1 MRRLHV
7 SIGKTEVERIG
18 DGLTIKVLTNEH
30 KLLHSVTVTLIPVG
44 LKGRVLLLKVAQLVS
59 RHRGIPHARTLQT
72 LLIACLLK
80 EEAIVRII
88 LKPAQALA
96 TYDTFWP
103 FACHEIVKIVH
114 VERTAT
120 AIDKRAN
127 AIFFNL
133 ATLMVVMMMVVMT
146 TKVVVFMLVF
156 MLMFVLVFVLM
167 LVLVLMLVFVLVLV
181 LVFMLM
187 LMLVLVFVLM
197 LVLIMLLMRFLQLFY
212 PCCRCGHLVKNKLMG
227 VEQTLEVYVSIVA
240 RDNLCFRL
248 DSANDLAHMQ
258 QFVSAHLRCF
268 VQQDGVAKLYLLNDE
283 VLNVLLINIFLC
295 ESIAA
300 LKLVAHAKGV
310 NNRHDTVE
318 TRHAVFYILRTERR
332 ERADGLCY
340 RCRLTD
346 AARLDN
352 DIIETF
358 HGNDIVKL
366 LHKIHLQCA
375 ADTSVLQSHKAI
387 VLLVH
392 DATLL
397 NEVCIDINLS
407 YVVHNDG
414 KLNAFLVCEN
424 AVEQCRADASN

>member
-1 MRRLHV
+1 ML
-7 SIGKTEVERIG
+7 IMLIM
-18 DGLTIKVLTNEH
+18 
-30 KLLHSVTVTLIPVG
+30 LL
-44 LKGRVLLLKVAQLVS
+44 
-59 RHRGIPHARTLQT
+59 
-72 LLIACLLK
+72 
-80 EEAIVRII
+80 
-88 LKPAQALA
+88 
-96 TYDTFWP
+96 
-103 FACHEIVKIVH
+103 
-114 VERTAT
+114 
-120 AIDKRAN
+120 
-127 AIFFNL
+127 
-133 ATLMVVMMMVVMT
+133 
-146 TKVVVFMLVF
+146 
-156 MLMFVLVFVLM
+156 
-167 LVLVLMLVFVLVLV
+167 
-181 LVFMLM
+181 
-187 LMLVLVFVLM
+187 
-197 LVLIMLLMRFLQLFY
+197 MLLMRFLQLFY

-258 QFVSAHLRCF
+258 QFVSTHLRCF
-268 VQQDGVAKLYLLNDE
+268 VQQDGVTKLYLLNDE
-283 VLNVLLINIFLC
+283 VLNVLIINIFLC

-424 AVEQCRADASN
+424 AVEQCCLAAA

>member
-1 MRRLHV
+1 
-7 SIGKTEVERIG
+7 
-18 DGLTIKVLTNEH
+18 
-30 KLLHSVTVTLIPVG
+30 
-44 LKGRVLLLKVAQLVS
+44 
-59 RHRGIPHARTLQT
+59 
-72 LLIACLLK
+72 
-80 EEAIVRII
+80 
-88 LKPAQALA
+88 
-96 TYDTFWP
+96 
-103 FACHEIVKIVH
+103 
-114 VERTAT
+114 
-120 AIDKRAN
+120 
-127 AIFFNL
+127 
-133 ATLMVVMMMVVMT
+133 
-146 TKVVVFMLVF
+146 
-156 MLMFVLVFVLM
+156 MLM
-167 LVLVLMLVFVLVLV
+167 

-187 LMLVLVFVLM
+187 LMFVLM
-197 LVLIMLLMRFLQLFY
+197 LVLLMLLMRFLQLFY
-212 PCCRCGHLVKNKLMG
+212 PCCRCGYLVKNKLMG

-268 VQQDGVAKLYLLNDE
+268 VQQDGVTKLYLLYDE

-318 TRHAVFYILRTERR
+318 TRHAVFYILRTEHR

-346 AARLDN
+346 AARLDY

-424 AVEQCRADASN
+424 AVEQCCLAAA

>member
-1 MRRLHV
+1 
-7 SIGKTEVERIG
+7 
-18 DGLTIKVLTNEH
+18 
-30 KLLHSVTVTLIPVG
+30 
-44 LKGRVLLLKVAQLVS
+44 
-59 RHRGIPHARTLQT
+59 
-72 LLIACLLK
+72 
-80 EEAIVRII
+80 
-88 LKPAQALA
+88 
-96 TYDTFWP
+96 
-103 FACHEIVKIVH
+103 
-114 VERTAT
+114 
-120 AIDKRAN
+120 
-127 AIFFNL
+127 
-133 ATLMVVMMMVVMT
+133 
-146 TKVVVFMLVF
+146 
-156 MLMFVLVFVLM
+156 
-167 LVLVLMLVFVLVLV
+167 
-181 LVFMLM
+181 MLM
-187 LMLVLVFVLM
+187 LMLVLVFMLM
-197 LVLIMLLMRFLQLFY
+197 LIMLLMRFLQLFY

-227 VEQTLEVYVSIVA
+227 VEQTLKVYVSIVA

-268 VQQDGVAKLYLLNDE
+268 VQQDGVTKLYLLYDE
-283 VLNVLLINIFLC
+283 VLNVLIINIFLC

-332 ERADGLCY
+332 ERAYGLCY

-392 DATLL
+392 NATLL

-424 AVEQCRADASN
+424 AVEQCCLAAA

>member
-96 TYDTFWP
+96 TNDTFWP

-146 TKVVVFMLVF
+146 TMVVMLVLMIMLVLMFMLVV
-156 MLMFVLVFVLM
+156 M
-167 LVLVLMLVFVLVLV
+167 LV

-187 LMLVLVFVLM
+187 LVLM
-197 LVLIMLLMRFLQLFY
+197 LMFIMILMRFLQLFY
-212 PCCRCGHLVKNKLMG
+212 PSSRCGHLV
-227 VEQTLEVYVSIVA
+227 
-240 RDNLCFRL
+240 
-248 DSANDLAHMQ
+248 
-258 QFVSAHLRCF
+258 
-268 VQQDGVAKLYLLNDE
+268 
-283 VLNVLLINIFLC
+283 
-295 ESIAA
+295 
-300 LKLVAHAKGV
+300 
-310 NNRHDTVE
+310 
-318 TRHAVFYILRTERR
+318 
-332 ERADGLCY
+332 
-340 RCRLTD
+340 
-346 AARLDN
+346 
-352 DIIETF
+352 
-358 HGNDIVKL
+358 
-366 LHKIHLQCA
+366 
-375 ADTSVLQSHKAI
+375 
-387 VLLVH
+387 
-392 DATLL
+392 
-397 NEVCIDINLS
+397 
-407 YVVHNDG
+407 
-414 KLNAFLVCEN
+414 
-424 AVEQCRADASN
+424 

>member
-167 LVLVLMLVFVLVLV
+167 LVLVLMLVFVLV

>member
-1 MRRLHV
+1 M
-7 SIGKTEVERIG
+7 
-18 DGLTIKVLTNEH
+18 
-30 KLLHSVTVTLIPVG
+30 
-44 LKGRVLLLKVAQLVS
+44 
-59 RHRGIPHARTLQT
+59 
-72 LLIACLLK
+72 
-80 EEAIVRII
+80 
-88 LKPAQALA
+88 
-96 TYDTFWP
+96 
-103 FACHEIVKIVH
+103 
-114 VERTAT
+114 
-120 AIDKRAN
+120 
-127 AIFFNL
+127 
-133 ATLMVVMMMVVMT
+133 
-146 TKVVVFMLVF
+146 VVVFMLVF
-156 MLMFVLVFVLM
+156 VLMLMLVFMLVFMFMLMLMLVFVLM
-167 LVLVLMLVFVLVLV
+167 LVFMLV

-187 LMLVLVFVLM
+187 FMLM
-197 LVLIMLLMRFLQLFY
+197 LIMLLVRFLQLFY
-212 PCCRCGHLVKNKLMG
+212 PCCRCGHLVKNKLMS

-258 QFVSAHLRCF
+258 QFVSTHLRCF
-268 VQQDGVAKLYLLNDE
+268 VQQDGVTKLYLLYDE
-283 VLNVLLINIFLC
+283 VLNVLIINIFLC

-424 AVEQCRADASN
+424 AVEQCCLAAA

>member
-96 TYDTFWP
+96 TNDTFWP

-146 TKVVVFMLVF
+146 TMVVVFML
-156 MLMFVLVFVLM
+156 MIMLVFVLM
-167 LVLVLMLVFVLVLV
+167 LMLVFMLV

-187 LMLVLVFVLM
+187 FMLM
-197 LVLIMLLMRFLQLFY
+197 LIMLLVRFLQLFY
-212 PCCRCGHLVKNKLMG
+212 PCCRCGHLVKNKLMS

-268 VQQDGVAKLYLLNDE
+268 VQQDGVTKLYLLNDE

-424 AVEQCRADASN
+424 AVEQCCLAAA

>member
-1 MRRLHV
+1 M
-7 SIGKTEVERIG
+7 
-18 DGLTIKVLTNEH
+18 
-30 KLLHSVTVTLIPVG
+30 
-44 LKGRVLLLKVAQLVS
+44 LV
-59 RHRGIPHARTLQT
+59 
-72 LLIACLLK
+72 
-80 EEAIVRII
+80 
-88 LKPAQALA
+88 
-96 TYDTFWP
+96 
-103 FACHEIVKIVH
+103 
-114 VERTAT
+114 
-120 AIDKRAN
+120 
-127 AIFFNL
+127 
-133 ATLMVVMMMVVMT
+133 
-146 TKVVVFMLVF
+146 LVF
-156 MLMFVLVFVLM
+156 MLMLVLVFMLM
-167 LVLVLMLVFVLVLV
+167 LV

-187 LMLVLVFVLM
+187 LMLVFMLVLVFMLM
-197 LVLIMLLMRFLQLFY
+197 FMLMLIMLLVRFLQLFY
-212 PCCRCGHLVKNKLMG
+212 PCCRCGHLVKNKLMS

-300 LKLVAHAKGV
+300 LKLVTHAKGI

-392 DATLL
+392 NATLL

-424 AVEQCRADASN
+424 AVEQCCLTAA